1 MGPDHENLMRI
12 EVPLVS
18 KAKIL
23 SEQFI
28 NGKIC
33 PNVMLQIFTQ
43 TLIENSTDVLMSQ
56 ICLGY

>member
-1 MGPDHENLMRI
+1 MRI

-43 TLIENSTDVLMSQ
+43 TLIENSADVLMSQ

>member
-12 EVPLVS
+12 EVPLVF

-28 NGKIC
+28 NGKIS

-43 TLIENSTDVLMSQ
+43 TLTEKSADVLMSQ
-56 ICLGY
+56 IHLGY